1 MKTVLGLILLAV
13 VAMPVRT
20 EELNVT
26 DGNYLLGSCQIT
38 VRKLDNPD
46 TTHDIAP
53 LKTRPK
59 QGLRLER
66 KRALRPHVGYRQCDS
81 AYPRASRSRHCTV
94 PCFVPTLEAAA
105 AGHARARATC
115 EVTHRD
121 RGLQSQDE
129 Q

>member
-38 VRKLDNPD
+38 VRKLGNPD

-81 AYPRASRSRHCTV
+81 AYPRASRSAI
-94 PCFVPTLEAAA
+94 TL
-105 AGHARARATC
+105 C
-115 EVTHRD
+115 PV
-121 RGLQSQDE
+121 LCPP
-129 Q
+129 